1 MFWITRIL
9 FKCSKIEDKT
19 KMSHKWT
26 VNVLSSFYRTIVQD
40 PSNSKYVLFAF
51 FHAYENLFHKQ
62 NVLSFT
68 YPPYLSRIFLENHP
82 TKSIKFGH
90 VESYGSPN
98 SISAGGDQSFCGYDS
113 RIELAELDCDALSIP
128 IFKMITFY
136 QSRIGDACY
145 QLKSSHSLTSDIK
158 DNLEEIFSSSSCL
171 NSSFLADDH
180 YKTNS

>member
-1 MFWITRIL
+1 MVHFEELYFTSR
-9 FKCSKIEDKT
+9 
-19 KMSHKWT
+19 
-26 VNVLSSFYRTIVQD
+26 
-40 PSNSKYVLFAF
+40 NSGQLG
-51 FHAYENLFHKQ
+51 
-62 NVLSFT
+62 
-68 YPPYLSRIFLENHP
+68 IFLGSFQESKSSRNFLEIHP
-82 TKSIKFGH
+82 TQSIKFGH